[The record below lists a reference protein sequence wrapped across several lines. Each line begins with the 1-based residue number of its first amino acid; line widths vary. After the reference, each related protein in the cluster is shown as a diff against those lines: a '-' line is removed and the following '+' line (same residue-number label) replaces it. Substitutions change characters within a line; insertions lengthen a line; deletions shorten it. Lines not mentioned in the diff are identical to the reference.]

1 VKNLKQ
7 NFTRIAIPALVAAT
21 LSAADFH
28 EGRTL
33 LTPEE
38 RTRFVQVKEGDG
50 PFEKLWKAPG
60 FDGNWGLLKW
70 DTDHSWAVA
79 DAPTDLLTQ
88 VREEVGQ
95 VNQES
100 RKGEDLTL
108 AVTVYRFKRQGFM
121 TNPVG
126 YFELVARNREGKAV
140 WIAQDHVKSTQAL
153 ANSLADS
160 DSQIM
165 ARELRRKLR
174 VAFEK

>member
-1 VKNLKQ
+1 VKTFKENL
-7 NFTRIAIPALVAAT
+7 TRIAIPALLAAT

-28 EGRTL
+28 EGRTQ

-38 RTRFVQVKEGDG
+38 RTRLVQMKEADG
-50 PFEKLWKAPG
+50 PFEKFWKAPG

-70 DTDHSWAVA
+70 DPDHSWAVA

-108 AVTVYRFKRQGFM
+108 AVTVYRFKRQGFL

-140 WIAQDHVKSTQAL
+140 WIAQDHVKSTQSL